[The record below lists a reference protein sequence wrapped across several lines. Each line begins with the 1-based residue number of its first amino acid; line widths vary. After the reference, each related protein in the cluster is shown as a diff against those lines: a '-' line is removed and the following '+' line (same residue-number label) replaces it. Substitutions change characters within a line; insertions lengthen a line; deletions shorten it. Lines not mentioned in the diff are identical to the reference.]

1 MNRVAIFLFL
11 ASTAST
17 AQAGDPAFYDNER
30 LNRADVSGTVPVT
43 VTAPQTS
50 RAGDPAYYDNERI
63 NRLTAEDQ
71 AVHPLT
77 LPVAISIQP
86 AGDPSFYDNEPQR
99 LKSGV
104 K

>member
-1 MNRVAIFLFL
+1 MNRVAIFLLL
-11 ASTAST
+11 ASTTSA

-30 LNRADVSGTVPVT
+30 LNRADVTGTVSVT
-43 VTAPQTS
+43 LMEAQTG

-63 NRLTAEDQ
+63 NRLAPEDK
-71 AVHPLT
+71 AVRALT
-77 LPVAISIQP
+77 LPVAIPIEP
-86 AGDPSFYDNEPQR
+86 TGDPSFYDNEPQR

>member
-1 MNRVAIFLFL
+1 MNRVAVFLLL
-11 ASTAST
+11 ASTTSA

-30 LNRADVSGTVPVT
+30 LNRADASSMVSVT
-43 VTAPQTS
+43 LMEAQTG
-50 RAGDPAYYDNERI
+50 RAGDPAFYDNERI
-63 NRLTAEDQ
+63 NRLTAEDN
-71 AVHPLT
+71 AERALT
-77 LPVAISIQP
+77 LPVAISIEP